1 VQRDVLAAIVP
12 ALRRIAGKQIHH
24 SPLRGRISKVLQDSK
39 LCPLSL
45 CCSPELPMLAQTSER
60 LAQYELVVGMEV
72 HAQLLTRSKM
82 FCRCR
87 TDYAGAPPNTRVCP
101 VCLGMPGMLPVI
113 NRAAVEATIKSGLA
127 LHCTIAD
134 TAVFARKNYT
144 YPDLPKGYQ
153 ISQFELP
160 LCEHGRLDI
169 ALPDGTAQTIRIR
182 RAHLEEDT
190 GRSVHEGI
198 FSLVDLNR
206 AGVPLMEIVTEA
218 DIHSADAA
226 YAFLTK
232 LRTILRYLGVNSGDM
247 EKGALRCEPNIS
259 VRTHAQKARGE
270 YGTKVEVK
278 NLNSFRSVRAA
289 IDYEFHRQIELIER
303 GGHVTQDNMGW
314 DEVRQV
320 TVLQRSKESSHDY
333 RYFPE
338 PDLPP
343 LVISREWVE
352 AIAATLPE
360 LPDAKRARYIDAWGV
375 RPGEADILIAEALVA
390 DFFEATVAAYG
401 AAPGQP
407 QRVANWIAGEL
418 FRLLYADGDGQD
430 LRQIATIKVQPAQLA
445 ALIKLVD
452 DKVITPNT
460 AKRVLEEM
468 YATGDDPQA
477 IVSREGLA
485 MVSDTSVID
494 DAIGAIFAENPDE
507 LGRYR
512 GGEVKLFGFFM
523 GQVMRATKGKADPN
537 AARQRLQELLDS

>member
-1 VQRDVLAAIVP
+1 MLA
-12 ALRRIAGKQIHH
+12 LK
-24 SPLRGRISKVLQDSK
+24 
-39 LCPLSL
+39 
-45 CCSPELPMLAQTSER
+45 PELLTK
-60 LAQYELVVGMEV
+60 YELVVGMET

-82 FCRCR
+82 FCRCA

-101 VCLGMPGMLPVI
+101 ICLGMPGMLPVI

-127 LHCTIAD
+127 LNCEIAK

-153 ISQFELP
+153 ITQFELP
-160 LCEHGRLDI
+160 LAEHGYLDI
-169 ALPDGTAQTIRIR
+169 ELPDGSTERIRIR

-226 YAFLTK
+226 YAFLSK

-259 VRTHAQKARGE
+259 VRTLEQKARGE

-289 IDYEFHRQIELIER
+289 IAYEMQRQIALIEQ
-303 GGHVTQDNMGW
+303 GGTVEQVNMGW
-314 DEVRQV
+314 DEANQR

-343 LVISREWVE
+343 LVISREWVD
-352 AIAATLPE
+352 AIRATLPE
-360 LPDAKRARYIDAWGV
+360 LPDAKQTRYVEQWGL
-375 RPGEADILIAEALVA
+375 RPIEAETLISEALVA
-390 DFFEATVAAYG
+390 HFFEQAVAAYG
-401 AAPGQP
+401 EATGQP
-407 QRVANWIAGEL
+407 QRVANWITSEL
-418 FRLLYADGDGQD
+418 FRLLYADGEGQD
-430 LRQIATIKVQPAQLA
+430 LRQIATVKVRPEQLA
-445 ALIKLVD
+445 ALLKLID
-452 DKVITPNT
+452 SKVVNPNT
-460 AKRVLEEM
+460 GKKVLEIM
-468 YATGDDPQA
+468 YATGDDPQT
-477 IVSREGLA
+477 IVTREGLA

-494 DAIGAIFAENPDE
+494 DAINAIFADNAGE
-507 LGRYR
+507 LERYR
-512 GGEVKLFGFFM
+512 GGEEKLFGFFM

-537 AARQRLQELLDS
+537 AARDRLKELLDS

>member
-1 VQRDVLAAIVP
+1 MI
-12 ALRRIAGKQIHH
+12 
-24 SPLRGRISKVLQDSK
+24 
-39 LCPLSL
+39 
-45 CCSPELPMLAQTSER
+45 QT
-60 LAQYELVVGMEV
+60 QYELVIGMEV

-82 FCRCR
+82 FCRCS

-113 NRAAVEATIKSGLA
+113 NRAAVEATIKTGLA
-127 LHCTIAD
+127 LNCEIAD

-160 LCEHGRLDI
+160 LCEHGYLDI
-169 ALPDGTAQTIRIR
+169 DLPDGSQQRIRIR

-190 GRSVHEGI
+190 GRSVHEGH

-206 AGVPLMEIVTEA
+206 AGVPLLEIVTEA

-259 VRTHAQKARGE
+259 VRTLEQKARGE

-289 IDYEFHRQIELIER
+289 IDFELARQIRVIES
-303 GGHVTQDNMGW
+303 GGQVEQVNMGW
-314 DEVRQV
+314 DEERQC

-343 LVISREWVE
+343 LVVDRAWVE
-352 AIAATLPE
+352 QIRATLPE
-360 LPDAKRARYIDAWGV
+360 LPAAKRERYRRDWGL
-375 RPGEADILIAEALVA
+375 RPGEADTLIAEALVA
-390 DFFEATVAAYG
+390 AFFEETVAAYG
-401 AAPGQP
+401 EGEGRP
-407 QRVANWIAGEL
+407 QRVANWITGEL
-418 FRLLYADGDGQD
+418 FRLLYADGEGQD
-430 LRQIATIKVQPAQLA
+430 LRQIAGIKLRPAQLA
-445 ALIKLVD
+445 ALLKLVD
-452 DKVITPNT
+452 DKVVNPNT
-460 AKRVLEEM
+460 GKKVLETLF
-468 YATGDDPQA
+468 ATGDDPDA
-477 IVSREGLA
+477 IIAREGLA

-494 DAIGAIFAENPDE
+494 DAIQAILDGNPGE
-507 LGRYR
+507 LARYR
-512 GGEVKLFGFFM
+512 GGETKLFGFFM
-523 GQVMRATKGKADPN
+523 GQVMRATKGKADPD
-537 AARQRLQELLDS
+537 AARRRLQELLDQA

>member
-1 VQRDVLAAIVP
+1 
-12 ALRRIAGKQIHH
+12 
-24 SPLRGRISKVLQDSK
+24 
-39 LCPLSL
+39 
-45 CCSPELPMLAQTSER
+45 MLALKPEHLT
-60 LAQYELVVGMEV
+60 QYELVVGMEV

-82 FCRCR
+82 FCRCA
-87 TDYAGAPPNTRVCP
+87 TDYAGSPPNTRVCP
-101 VCLGMPGMLPVI
+101 TCLGMPGALPVI

-127 LHCTIAD
+127 LHCEIAE

-160 LCEHGRLDI
+160 LCEHGYLDI
-169 ALPDGTAQTIRIR
+169 ELPDGSSQRIRIR

-259 VRTHAQKARGE
+259 VRTLEQKARGE

-289 IDYEFHRQIELIER
+289 IGYEMQRQIELIEQ
-303 GGHVTQDNMGW
+303 GGKVEQVNMGW
-314 DEVRQV
+314 DEAQQR

-343 LVISREWVE
+343 LVISREQVE
-352 AIAATLPE
+352 EIRATLPE
-360 LPDAKRARYIDAWGV
+360 LPDAKTARYTGEWGL
-375 RPGEADILIAEALVA
+375 RPIEAETLTSEALVA
-390 DFFEATVAAYG
+390 EFFEATVAAYG
-401 AAPGQP
+401 NGPGQP
-407 QRVANWIAGEL
+407 QRAANWITGEL
-418 FRLLYADGDGQD
+418 FRLLYAGGEGQD
-430 LRQIATIKVQPAQLA
+430 LRQIADVKVRPDQLA
-445 ALIKLVD
+445 ALLKLVD
-452 DKVITPNT
+452 DKVVNPNT
-460 AKRVLEEM
+460 GKKVLEIMFE
-468 YATGDDPQA
+468 TGDDPQT
-477 IVSREGLA
+477 VVTREGLA

-494 DAIGAIFAENPDE
+494 EAIAAIFAENTGE
-507 LGRYR
+507 LERYR
-512 GGEVKLFGFFM
+512 GGEEKLFGFFM

>member
-1 VQRDVLAAIVP
+1 MST
-12 ALRRIAGKQIHH
+12 ALRA
-24 SPLRGRISKVLQDSK
+24 P
-39 LCPLSL
+39 
-45 CCSPELPMLAQTSER
+45 TT
-60 LAQYELVVGMEV
+60 QYELVVGMEV

-82 FCRCR
+82 FCRCA

-101 VCLGMPGMLPVI
+101 TCLGMPGALPVA
-113 NRAAVEATIKSGLA
+113 NRAAVEATIKTGLA
-127 LHCTIAD
+127 LNCTIAE

-160 LCEHGRLDI
+160 LCEHGYLDI
-169 ALPDGTAQTIRIR
+169 ELPDGSAQRIRIR

-190 GRSVHEGI
+190 GRSVHEGL

-259 VRTHAQKARGE
+259 VRTLEQKARGE

-289 IDYEFHRQIELIER
+289 IAFEMQRQIDLIER
-303 GGHVTQDNMGW
+303 GGVVEQVNMGW
-314 DEVRQV
+314 DEDRQV

-343 LVISREWVE
+343 LMVERAWVE
-352 AIAATLPE
+352 RIAATLPE
-360 LPDAKRARYIDAWGV
+360 LPDAKRARYIEQWGL
-375 RPGEADILIAEALVA
+375 RPVEADTLIGEALVA
-390 DFFEATVAAYG
+390 RYFEATVAAYG
-401 AAPGQP
+401 EGAGRP
-407 QRVANWIAGEL
+407 QRVANWITGEL
-418 FRLLYADGDGQD
+418 FCLLYADGEGQD
-430 LRQIATIKVQPAQLA
+430 LRQIAEVKVQPAQLA
-445 ALIKLVD
+445 DLLRLVD
-452 DKVITPNT
+452 DKVINQNT
-460 AKRVLEEM
+460 GKKVLESM
-468 YATGDDPQA
+468 YVSGDDPQT
-477 IVSREGLA
+477 IVAREGLA

-494 DAIGAIFAENPDE
+494 EAILAILHGNADE
-507 LGRYR
+507 LARYR
-512 GGEVKLFGFFM
+512 AGEEKLFGFFM

-537 AARQRLQELLDS
+537 AARQRLQELLEQA